1 MQLNGEKSRNKF
13 TTVRLAFERFQPVM
27 RETANKRGK
36 KSDAI
41 RNVPQFRGSDIRFLG
56 FRFSAQDAV
65 TPAIDSA
72 FFFQGDKDNQYRQFY
87 LAFDY
92 IKVYRAQPE
101 PEFVYLSDARI
112 PRVITG
118 GMVRHD
124 RKQIREKR
132 DSILDESD
140 VLLPAVDQRS
150 SEETYYKYRGE
161 EILKRSGLA
170 YAIVR
175 VAGFNEVSFGEAST
189 IKLST
194 EPSLEAVSRSDVAQ
208 VCALAL
214 LDPNALNKS
223 FYMAKS
229 LKAATSDDENIS
241 AKFSRIPM
249 DA

>member
-1 MQLNGEKSRNKF
+1 
-13 TTVRLAFERFQPVM
+13 
-27 RETANKRGK
+27 
-36 KSDAI
+36 
-41 RNVPQFRGSDIRFLG
+41 
-56 FRFSAQDAV
+56 
-65 TPAIDSA
+65 
-72 FFFQGDKDNQYRQFY
+72 
-87 LAFDY
+87 
-92 IKVYRAQPE
+92 
-101 PEFVYLSDARI
+101 
-112 PRVITG
+112 
-118 GMVRHD
+118 MVRHD

-132 DSILDESD
+132 DSILDDSD

-194 EPSLEAVSRSDVAQ
+194 EPSLEAVSRADVAQ

-229 LKAATSDDENIS
+229 LKAATSEDENIS

>member
-1 MQLNGEKSRNKF
+1 MPFYEYQCRACGAQVEVMQKINDAPLKKCPECAKKQL
-13 TTVRLAFERFQPVM
+13 TRLISAPVF
-27 RETANKRGK
+27 RLKGGGWYETDFK
-36 KSDAI
+36 
-41 RNVPQFRGSDIRFLG
+41 
-56 FRFSAQDAV
+56 
-65 TPAIDSA
+65 
-72 FFFQGDKDNQYRQFY
+72 GDKDNQYRQFY

-132 DSILDESD
+132 DSILDDSD
-140 VLLPAVDQRS
+140 VLLPALDQRS

-189 IKLST
+189 IMLST

-208 VCALAL
+208 VCAQAL

-229 LKAATSDDENIS
+229 VKAATSEDENIS
-241 AKFSRIPM
+241 AKFSKIPM